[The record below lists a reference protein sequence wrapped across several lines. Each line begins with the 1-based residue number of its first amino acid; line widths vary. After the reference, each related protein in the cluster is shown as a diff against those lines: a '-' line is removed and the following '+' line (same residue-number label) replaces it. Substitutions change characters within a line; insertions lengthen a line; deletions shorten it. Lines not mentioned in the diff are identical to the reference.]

1 MSISKPIAALTAGSL
16 MLLSAAALAQN
27 GGAAAQPAN
36 PAVQALVL
44 EELANLNWIEKS
56 QVAALR
62 EGVIEKME
70 LQIGMPVKKDG
81 MIGVLHHKLAELTV
95 RKSKLQA
102 DSVAPKEKAEAQK
115 EVALSVC
122 ARNKRLN
129 ERKPG
134 MVSAED
140 VAKAE
145 GEMKVAVAMI
155 KEAVENQG
163 IATAEYDLADQAVK
177 AFPQSSRINPV
188 QRGMIVLEQA
198 SQRVR
203 CKCEGLTTQ

>member
-70 LQIGMPVKKDG
+70 LQIGMPVKAGGTIG
-81 MIGVLHHKLAELTV
+81 MLHRKFAELSA
-95 RKSKLQA
+95 RKAELQA
-102 DSVAPKEKAEAQK
+102 KATGPKEKAMAQE
-115 EVALSVC
+115 EVAASVC

-129 ERKPG
+129 EKKPG
-134 MVSAED
+134 MVSA
-140 VAKAE
+140 
-145 GEMKVAVAMI
+145 
-155 KEAVENQG
+155 
-163 IATAEYDLADQAVK
+163 
-177 AFPQSSRINPV
+177 
-188 QRGMIVLEQA
+188 
-198 SQRVR
+198 
-203 CKCEGLTTQ
+203 